1 MLELFEP
8 LLDFIRYIFSSSLE
22 FRNAK
27 RQRFSGTLQ
36 YVSRPFVT
44 VGPFGTRGLETTLKS

>member
-44 VGPFGTRGLETTLKS
+44 VGPFETRGLETTL